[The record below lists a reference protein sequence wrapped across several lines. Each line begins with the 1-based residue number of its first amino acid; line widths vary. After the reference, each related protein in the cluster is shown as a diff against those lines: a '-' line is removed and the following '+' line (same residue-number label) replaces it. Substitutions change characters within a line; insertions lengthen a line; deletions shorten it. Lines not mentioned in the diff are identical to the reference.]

1 MEVRVAP
8 GRRAGA
14 WSTVALLVLAGAMA
28 FVPTVQANHY
38 GQSCGGIAPAVASC
52 TLTVPNAHANPTI
65 SVSLSVIGPPPFT
78 GEFRITIE
86 DGVQPPQVVTCGPVV
101 AGLWLGGCSGL
112 PVDYTVGQ
120 DVDITTEARSLAGT
134 GPGVGAWQVTVTN

>member
-1 MEVRVAP
+1 MEVRVAR

-14 WSTVALLVLAGAMA
+14 WTMAALVVVSGALA

-38 GQSCGGIAPAVASC
+38 DQSCGGIAPAVASC
-52 TLTVPNAHANPTI
+52 TLTVPNAHANPVI
-65 SVSLSVIGPPPFT
+65 SLSFSVIGPPPFT
-78 GEFRITIE
+78 GELRVTIE

-101 AGLWLGGCSGL
+101 SGLWLGDCSGGPL
-112 PVDYTVGQ
+112 TYTVGE